1 MSYPS
6 SRSDEAWRGVAQIIG
21 TIVASAFRVP
31 LADIRSPNSG
41 CATVASARQVAL
53 YLVHVG
59 FGLTFTQTGH
69 LFGRDR
75 TTVSHACRAVEERRE
90 DPDFDACL
98 DYLEIASRIFIESNL
113 SSDCHNG
120 RI

>member
-1 MSYPS
+1 MASRLSYCRLICLPN
-6 SRSDEAWRGVAQIIG
+6 RG
-21 TIVASAFRVP
+21 
-31 LADIRSPNSG
+31 N
-41 CATVASARQVAL
+41 ATVASARQVAL

-75 TTVSHACRAVEERRE
+75 TTVSYACRAVEERRE

-98 DYLEIASRIFIESNL
+98 DYLEIASRIFIETRL
-113 SSDCHNG
+113 AFPGQKRG
-120 RI
+120 RY